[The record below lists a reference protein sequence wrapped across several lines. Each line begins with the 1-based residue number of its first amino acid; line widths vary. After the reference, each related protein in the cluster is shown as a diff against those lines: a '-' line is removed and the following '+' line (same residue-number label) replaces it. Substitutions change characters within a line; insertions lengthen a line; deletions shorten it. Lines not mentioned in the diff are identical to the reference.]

1 MDDSWHFCLK
11 SQLSYHKSCIYWS
24 LSTTN
29 IRNCLQKCG
38 FRRADL
44 LFQLFQF
51 PYLHLGIDL
60 RKYELNKCFEAPS
73 LTCGHLFS
81 FKPCLIYFN
90 RGNFLLAFNTGVSMP
105 ILWFSKKGDKVLT
118 PVGNKEFTRKALVA
132 PQSEHRHTPPPPPS
146 TTYLYF
152 PRARRRC
159 QTPQTNRL
167 LRQTHRPSQ
176 SRSTFEQRKQHRSF
190 LWIPPSANF
199 DFLSFNLMAAC
210 ALIL

>member
-60 RKYELNKCFEAPS
+60 RKYELNKCFEASS

-90 RGNFLLAFNTGVSMP
+90 RGNFLLAFNIGVSMP
-105 ILWFSKKGDKVLT
+105 ILWFPKKGDKVLT

-132 PQSEHRHTPPPPPS
+132 PQSEHRHAPQHNLSLLSSSPTSLPDSAVPHKPTVSCSKLIGPHNPGPRLSSASNIAPS
-146 TTYLYF
+146 YEFLH
-152 PRARRRC
+152 
-159 QTPQTNRL
+159 PQI
-167 LRQTHRPSQ
+167 
-176 SRSTFEQRKQHRSF
+176 STF
-190 LWIPPSANF
+190 
-199 DFLSFNLMAAC
+199 
-210 ALIL
+210 

>member
-132 PQSEHRHTPPPPPS
+132 PQSEHRHTPPPPPAQLIFTFLEPDVAARPHKPIVS
-146 TTYLYF
+146 CGKLIGPHNPG
-152 PRARRRC
+152 PRLSSASNIAPSYEFLH
-159 QTPQTNRL
+159 PQI
-167 LRQTHRPSQ
+167 
-176 SRSTFEQRKQHRSF
+176 STF
-190 LWIPPSANF
+190 
-199 DFLSFNLMAAC
+199 
-210 ALIL
+210 